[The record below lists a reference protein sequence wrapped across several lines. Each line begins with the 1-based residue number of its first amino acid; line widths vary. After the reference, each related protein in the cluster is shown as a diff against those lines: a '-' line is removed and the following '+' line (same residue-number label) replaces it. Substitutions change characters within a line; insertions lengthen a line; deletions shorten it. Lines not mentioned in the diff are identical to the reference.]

1 MRENSANYGIQ
12 QSGGTSNVGNQA
24 VGPKARAISH
34 GLHFTA
40 GGTNDLLAELMTLLD
55 RHRAEL
61 PDTTFATAERLR
73 EELAKPQPDRRVLT
87 RVMDQLTTLVKP
99 VTPLVSTVAE
109 LTKAISSAFHG

>member
-1 MRENSANYGIQ
+1 MPDNYGIQ

-34 GLHFTA
+34 NLHFTA
-40 GGTNDLLAELMTLLD
+40 GLNDLMTLLE
-55 RHRAEL
+55 RHRDEL
-61 PDTTFATAERLR
+61 PPTTIATAERLQ

-99 VTPLVSTVAE
+99 VTPLVNTVAE
-109 LTKAISSAFHG
+109 LAKAINSAFHG